1 MGFLD
6 LCANGDTANVR
17 WMGNNRPEL
26 ADGFVAFVKKD
37 CPTCELI
44 VPVLEQLTESQV
56 LRTIFTQDD
65 PSFPNLPITSDD
77 TSLEV
82 SFLHEIETVPTLL
95 KVQDGVEVDRTVGWS
110 HETWKA
116 FLDIDDLGPENI
128 RPYSPGCG
136 SLSVDP
142 DLQGI
147 LQKKYGSGV
156 ASREVVFASAEDEFE
171 AMYDRGWS
179 DGLPLIP
186 PTIERVKAMLAGTE
200 RRPDE
205 IIAVVPPNLVD
216 LTVEKVAI
224 NAVMA
229 GCKPEYLPVVI
240 TALETACTDAFNMHG
255 LLATTM
261 PVGPIIFINGP
272 IRKSIGMNSGMNLLG
287 QGNRANSTIGRAV
300 QLTIRNVGGGR
311 PGEVDRATHGSPSKY
326 GLCFAEDEEGSPWQS
341 YAQDQG
347 FSSEQNTV
355 TLFPG
360 EGPRMIVDQL
370 SRSPDE
376 LARSLAMGIIG
387 NVHPKLVM
395 GFDAILIIGPEHAS
409 RFAEAGWTK
418 EQVNEEIINHSIRET
433 DELIRGANGISEG
446 LPKVFAGSTLPK
458 LRPNGGLIILYGG
471 GAAGLFSA
479 TIGGWLSGDKGSIY
493 QTREITL

>member
-1 MGFLD
+1 
-6 LCANGDTANVR
+6 
-17 WMGNNRPEL
+17 MGNNRPKL

-65 PSFPNLPITSDD
+65 ASFPNLPITSDD

-116 FLDIDDLGPENI
+116 FLGIDDLGPENI

-240 TALETACTDAFNMHG
+240 TALETACTDEFNMHG

-261 PVGPIIFINGP
+261 PVGPVIFINGP

-311 PGEVDRATHGSPSKY
+311 PGEVDRATHGSPAKY
-326 GLCFAEDEEGSPWQS
+326 GLCFAEDEEGSPWPS
-341 YAQDQG
+341 YAQDLG
-347 FSSEQNTV
+347 FSVNQNTV

-360 EGPRMIVDQL
+360 EGPRIIVDQL

-376 LARSLAMGIIG
+376 LARSLAKGIIG
-387 NVHPKLVM
+387 NIHPKLVM

-418 EQVNEEIINHSIRET
+418 DQVNEEIINHSIRET
-433 DELIRGANGISEG
+433 DELIRGADGISEG
-446 LPKVFAGSTLPK
+446 LPEVFAGSTLPK
-458 LRPNGGLIILYGG
+458 LRPDGGLIILHGG

-479 TIGGWLSGDKGSIY
+479 TIGGWITGDKGSTY

>member
-1 MGFLD
+1 
-6 LCANGDTANVR
+6 V
-17 WMGNNRPEL
+17 GNNQPEL
-26 ADGFVAFVKKD
+26 ADGFVVFVKRD

-44 VPVLEQLTESQV
+44 VPVLEQLCESKI

-65 PSFPNLPITSDD
+65 ASFPELPITSDD

-82 SFLHEIETVPTLL
+82 SFFHRIETVPTLL
-95 KVQDGVEVDRTVGWS
+95 KIQGGIEVDRTVGWS
-110 HETWKA
+110 QDTWKA
-116 FLDIDDLGPENI
+116 FLDIEDLGPENI
-128 RPYSPGCG
+128 RSYSPGCG

-142 DLQGI
+142 DLQGM
-147 LQKKYGSGV
+147 LQKKYGSGLV
-156 ASREVVFASAEDEFE
+156 SREVTFASAEDEFE

-186 PTIERVKAMLAGTE
+186 PTIERVQAMLEGTK
-200 RRPDE
+200 RKPDD
-205 IIAVVPPNLVD
+205 IIALVPPDLVD

-240 TALETACTDAFNMHG
+240 TALETACGDEFNMHG

-261 PVGPIIFINGP
+261 PVGPVIFVNGP
-272 IRKSIGMNSGMNLLG
+272 IRKSINLNSGMNLLG

-311 PGEVDRATHGSPSKY
+311 PGEVDRATHGSPAKY

-446 LPKVFAGSTLPK
+446 LPEVFAGSTLPK

-493 QTREITL
+493 QTTEVTL

>member
-1 MGFLD
+1 
-6 LCANGDTANVR
+6 
-17 WMGNNRPEL
+17 MGNSQPEL
-26 ADGFVAFVKKD
+26 ADGFVVFVKRD

-44 VPVLEQLTESQV
+44 VPVLEQLCESKI

-65 PSFPNLPITSDD
+65 ASFPELPITSDD

-82 SFLHEIETVPTLL
+82 SFSHRIETVPTLL
-95 KVQDGVEVDRTVGWS
+95 KIQDGIEVDRTVGWS
-110 HETWKA
+110 QEIWKV
-116 FLDIDDLGPENI
+116 FLDIEDLGPQDI
-128 RPYSPGCG
+128 RSYSPGCG

-142 DLQGI
+142 DLQGM
-147 LQKKYGSGV
+147 LQKKYGSGLV
-156 ASREVVFASAEDEFE
+156 SREVTFASAEDEFE

-186 PTIERVKAMLAGTE
+186 PTIERVQAMLEGTK
-200 RRPDE
+200 RKPDD
-205 IIAVVPPNLVD
+205 IIALVPPDLVD

-229 GCKPEYLPVVI
+229 GCKSEYLPVVI
-240 TALETACTDAFNMHG
+240 AALETACGDEFNMHG

-261 PVGPIIFINGP
+261 PVGPVIFVNGP
-272 IRKSIGMNSGMNLLG
+272 IRKSINMNSGMNLLG

-311 PGEVDRATHGSPSKY
+311 PGEVDRATHGSPAKY

-446 LPKVFAGSTLPK
+446 LPEVFAGSTLPK

>member
-1 MGFLD
+1 
-6 LCANGDTANVR
+6 
-17 WMGNNRPEL
+17 MGNNRPKL

-65 PSFPNLPITSDD
+65 ASFPNLPITSDD

-95 KVQDGVEVDRTVGWS
+95 KVQDGAEVDRTVGWS

-116 FLDIDDLGPENI
+116 FLGIDDLGPENI

-240 TALETACTDAFNMHG
+240 TALETACTDEFNMHG

-311 PGEVDRATHGSPSKY
+311 PGEVDRATHGSPAKY
-326 GLCFAEDEEGSPWQS
+326 GLCFAEDEEGSPWPS
-341 YAQDQG
+341 YAQDLG
-347 FSSEQNTV
+347 FSVNQNTV

-360 EGPRMIVDQL
+360 EGPRIIVDQL

-376 LARSLAMGIIG
+376 LARSLAKGIIG
-387 NVHPKLVM
+387 NIHPKLVM

-418 EQVNEEIINHSIRET
+418 DQVNEEIINHSIRET
-433 DELIRGANGISEG
+433 DELIRGADGISEG
-446 LPKVFAGSTLPK
+446 LPEVFAGSTLPK
-458 LRPNGGLIILYGG
+458 LRPDGGLIILHGG

-479 TIGGWLSGDKGSIY
+479 TIGGWITGDKGSIY

>member
-1 MGFLD
+1 
-6 LCANGDTANVR
+6 
-17 WMGNNRPEL
+17 MGNNRSEL

-65 PSFPNLPITSDD
+65 ASFPNLPITSDD

-116 FLDIDDLGPENI
+116 FLGIDDLGPENI

-240 TALETACTDAFNMHG
+240 TALETACTDEFNMHG

-311 PGEVDRATHGSPSKY
+311 PGEVDRATHGSPAKY
-326 GLCFAEDEEGSPWQS
+326 GLCFAEDEEGSPWPS
-341 YAQDQG
+341 YAQDLG
-347 FSSEQNTV
+347 FSVNQNTV

-360 EGPRMIVDQL
+360 EGPRIIVDQL

-376 LARSLAMGIIG
+376 LARSLAKGIIG
-387 NVHPKLVM
+387 NIHPKLVM

-418 EQVNEEIINHSIRET
+418 DQVNEEIINHSIRET
-433 DELIRGANGISEG
+433 DELIRGADGISEG
-446 LPKVFAGSTLPK
+446 LPDVFAGSTLPK
-458 LRPNGGLIILYGG
+458 LRPDGGLIILHGG

-479 TIGGWLSGDKGSIY
+479 TIGGWITGDKGSTY

>member
-1 MGFLD
+1 
-6 LCANGDTANVR
+6 
-17 WMGNNRPEL
+17 MGNSQPKL
-26 ADGFVAFVKKD
+26 ADGFVVFVKRD

-44 VPVLEQLTESQV
+44 IPVLEQLCESKI

-65 PSFPNLPITSDD
+65 ASFPELPITSDD

-82 SFLHEIETVPTLL
+82 SFSHRIETVPTLL
-95 KVQDGVEVDRTVGWS
+95 KIQDGIELDRTVGWS
-110 HETWKA
+110 QDTWKA
-116 FLDIDDLGPENI
+116 FLDIEDLGPENI
-128 RPYSPGCG
+128 PSYSPGCG

-142 DLQGI
+142 DLQGM
-147 LQKKYGSGV
+147 LQKKYGSGLV
-156 ASREVVFASAEDEFE
+156 SREVTFASAEDEFE

-186 PTIERVKAMLAGTE
+186 PTIERVQAMLEGTK
-200 RRPDE
+200 RKPDD
-205 IIAVVPPNLVD
+205 IIALVPPDLVD
-216 LTVEKVAI
+216 LTVEKVAV

-240 TALETACTDAFNMHG
+240 TALETACGNEFNMHG

-261 PVGPIIFINGP
+261 PVGPVIFVNGP
-272 IRKSIGMNSGMNLLG
+272 IRKSINMNSGMNLLG

-311 PGEVDRATHGSPSKY
+311 PGEVDRATHGSPAKY

-418 EQVNEEIINHSIRET
+418 EQVNEEVINHSIRET

-446 LPKVFAGSTLPK
+446 LPEVFAGSTLPK

>member
-1 MGFLD
+1 
-6 LCANGDTANVR
+6 
-17 WMGNNRPEL
+17 MGNSRSEL
-26 ADGFVAFVKKD
+26 ADGFVVFVKRD

-44 VPVLEQLTESQV
+44 VPVLEQLCESKI

-65 PSFPNLPITSDD
+65 ASFPKLPITSDD

-82 SFLHEIETVPTLL
+82 SFSHQIETVPTLL
-95 KVQDGVEVDRTVGWS
+95 KIEDGIEVGRTVGWS
-110 HETWKA
+110 QEIWKD
-116 FLDIDDLGPENI
+116 FLDIEDLGSENI
-128 RPYSPGCG
+128 RTYSPGCG

-142 DLQGI
+142 DLQGV
-147 LQKKYGSGV
+147 LQKKYGSGLV
-156 ASREVVFASAEDEFE
+156 SREVTFASAEDEFE

-186 PTIERVKAMLAGTE
+186 PTVERVQAMLEGTK
-200 RRPDE
+200 RKPDD
-205 IIAVVPPNLVD
+205 IIALVPPNLVD
-216 LTVEKVAI
+216 LTVEKIAI

-240 TALETACTDAFNMHG
+240 TALETACGDEFNMHG

-261 PVGPIIFINGP
+261 PVGPVIFINGP
-272 IRKSIGMNSGMNLLG
+272 IRKSINMNSGMNLLG
-287 QGNRANSTIGRAV
+287 QGNRANSTIGRAL

-311 PGEVDRATHGSPSKY
+311 PGEVDRATHGSPAKY
-326 GLCFAEDEEGSPWQS
+326 GLCFAEDEEGSPWKS

-347 FSSEQNTV
+347 FSSDQNTV

-409 RFAEAGWTK
+409 RFAEAGWSK
-418 EQVNEEIINHSIRET
+418 EQVNEAIINHSMRET
-433 DELIRGANGISEG
+433 DELIQGADGISEG
-446 LPKVFAGSTLPK
+446 LPEVFAGSTLPK
-458 LRPNGGLIILYGG
+458 LRPKGGLIILYGG

>member
-1 MGFLD
+1 
-6 LCANGDTANVR
+6 
-17 WMGNNRPEL
+17 MGNNQPEL
-26 ADGFVAFVKKD
+26 ADGFVVFVKRD

-44 VPVLEQLTESQV
+44 VPVLEQLCESKI

-65 PSFPNLPITSDD
+65 ASFPELPITSDD

-82 SFLHEIETVPTLL
+82 SFFHRIETVPTLL
-95 KVQDGVEVDRTVGWS
+95 KIQGGIEVDRTVGWS
-110 HETWKA
+110 QDTWKA
-116 FLDIDDLGPENI
+116 FLDIEDLGPENI
-128 RPYSPGCG
+128 RSYSPGCG

-142 DLQGI
+142 DLQGM
-147 LQKKYGSGV
+147 LQKKYGSGLV
-156 ASREVVFASAEDEFE
+156 SREVTFASAEDEFE

-186 PTIERVKAMLAGTE
+186 PTIERVQAMLEGTK
-200 RRPDE
+200 RKPDD
-205 IIAVVPPNLVD
+205 IIALVPPDLVD

-240 TALETACTDAFNMHG
+240 TALETACGDEFNMHG

-261 PVGPIIFINGP
+261 PVGPVIFVNGP
-272 IRKSIGMNSGMNLLG
+272 IRKSINLNSGMNLLG

-311 PGEVDRATHGSPSKY
+311 PGEVDRATHGSPAKY

-446 LPKVFAGSTLPK
+446 LPEVFAGSTLPK

-493 QTREITL
+493 QTTEVTL

>member
-1 MGFLD
+1 
-6 LCANGDTANVR
+6 
-17 WMGNNRPEL
+17 MGNNRPKL

-44 VPVLEQLTESQV
+44 VPVLEHLTELEV

-110 HETWKA
+110 QETWKA
-116 FLDIDDLGPENI
+116 FLGIDDLGPENI

-136 SLSVDP
+136 SRSVDP

-240 TALETACTDAFNMHG
+240 TALETACTDEFNMHG

-261 PVGPIIFINGP
+261 PVGPVIFINGP

-311 PGEVDRATHGSPSKY
+311 PGEVDRATHGSPAKY
-326 GLCFAEDEEGSPWQS
+326 GLCFAEDEEGSPWPS
-341 YAQDQG
+341 YAQDLG
-347 FSSEQNTV
+347 FSVNQNTV

-360 EGPRMIVDQL
+360 EGPRIIVDQL

-376 LARSLAMGIIG
+376 LARSLAKGIIG
-387 NVHPKLVM
+387 NIHPKLVM

-418 EQVNEEIINHSIRET
+418 DQVNEEIINHSIRET
-433 DELIRGANGISEG
+433 DELIRGADGISEG
-446 LPKVFAGSTLPK
+446 LPEVFAGSTLPK
-458 LRPNGGLIILYGG
+458 LRPDGGLIILHGG

-479 TIGGWLSGDKGSIY
+479 TIGGWITGDKGSIY

>member
-1 MGFLD
+1 
-6 LCANGDTANVR
+6 
-17 WMGNNRPEL
+17 MGNSRPEL
-26 ADGFVAFVKKD
+26 ADGFVVFVKRD

-44 VPVLEQLTESQV
+44 VPVLEQLCELNI
-56 LRTIFTQDD
+56 LRTIFSQDD
-65 PSFPNLPITSDD
+65 ASFPKLPITSDD

-82 SFLHEIETVPTLL
+82 SFSHRIETVPTLL
-95 KVQDGVEVDRTVGWS
+95 KIQDGIEVDRTVGWS
-110 HETWKA
+110 QEIWKA
-116 FLDIDDLGPENI
+116 FLGIEDLGSENI
-128 RPYSPGCG
+128 RSYSPGCG

-142 DLQGI
+142 DLQGM
-147 LQKKYGSGV
+147 LQKKYGSGLV
-156 ASREVVFASAEDEFE
+156 SREVTFASAEDEFE

-186 PTIERVKAMLAGTE
+186 PTIERVQAMLEGTN
-200 RRPDE
+200 RKPDDT
-205 IIAVVPPNLVD
+205 IALVPPDLVD

-240 TALETACTDAFNMHG
+240 TALETACGDEFNMHG

-261 PVGPIIFINGP
+261 PVGPVIFVNGP
-272 IRKSIGMNSGMNLLG
+272 IRKSINMNSGMNLLG

-311 PGEVDRATHGSPSKY
+311 PGEVDRATHGSPAKY

-446 LPKVFAGSTLPK
+446 LPEVFAGSTLPK
-458 LRPNGGLIILYGG
+458 LRPNGGLIIIYGG

>member
-1 MGFLD
+1 
-6 LCANGDTANVR
+6 
-17 WMGNNRPEL
+17 MGNSQPEL
-26 ADGFVAFVKKD
+26 ADGFVVFVKRD

-44 VPVLEQLTESQV
+44 IPVLEQLCESKI

-65 PSFPNLPITSDD
+65 ASFPELPITSDD

-82 SFLHEIETVPTLL
+82 SFSHRIETVPTLL
-95 KVQDGVEVDRTVGWS
+95 KIQDGIELDRTVGWS
-110 HETWKA
+110 QDTWKA
-116 FLDIDDLGPENI
+116 FLDIEDLGPENI
-128 RPYSPGCG
+128 RSYSPGCG

-142 DLQGI
+142 DLQGM
-147 LQKKYGSGV
+147 LQKKYGSGLV
-156 ASREVVFASAEDEFE
+156 SREVTFASAEDEFE

-186 PTIERVKAMLAGTE
+186 PTIERVQAMLEGTK
-200 RRPDE
+200 RKPDD
-205 IIAVVPPNLVD
+205 IIALVPPDLVD
-216 LTVEKVAI
+216 LTVEKVAV

-240 TALETACTDAFNMHG
+240 TALETACGDEFNMHG

-261 PVGPIIFINGP
+261 PVGPVIFVNGP
-272 IRKSIGMNSGMNLLG
+272 IRKSINMNSGMNLLG

-311 PGEVDRATHGSPSKY
+311 PGEVDRATHGSPAKY

-446 LPKVFAGSTLPK
+446 LPEVFAGSTLPK

-493 QTREITL
+493 QTTEVTL

>member
-1 MGFLD
+1 
-6 LCANGDTANVR
+6 
-17 WMGNNRPEL
+17 MGNNRPEL

-65 PSFPNLPITSDD
+65 ASFPNLPITSDD

-116 FLDIDDLGPENI
+116 FLGIDDLGPENI

-147 LQKKYGSGV
+147 LQKKYGSGI

-240 TALETACTDAFNMHG
+240 TALETACTDEFNMHG

-311 PGEVDRATHGSPSKY
+311 PGEVDRATHGSPAKY
-326 GLCFAEDEEGSPWQS
+326 GLCFAEDEEGSPWPS
-341 YAQDQG
+341 YAQDLG
-347 FSSEQNTV
+347 FSVNQNTV

-360 EGPRMIVDQL
+360 EGPRIIVDQL

-376 LARSLAMGIIG
+376 LARSLAKGIIG
-387 NVHPKLVM
+387 NIHPKLVM

-418 EQVNEEIINHSIRET
+418 DQVNEEIINHSIRET
-433 DELIRGANGISEG
+433 DELIRGADGISEG
-446 LPKVFAGSTLPK
+446 LPEVFAGSTLPK
-458 LRPNGGLIILYGG
+458 LRPDGGLIILHGG

-479 TIGGWLSGDKGSIY
+479 TIGGWITGDKGSIY

>member
-1 MGFLD
+1 MAD
-6 LCANGDTANVR
+6 
-17 WMGNNRPEL
+17 NRPQL
-26 ADGFVAFVKKD
+26 PNGFVAFVKKD
-37 CPTCELI
+37 CPTCELV
-44 VPVLEQLTESQV
+44 VPVLEQLAELEILSAV
-56 LRTIFTQDD
+56 FTQDD
-65 PSFPNLPITSDD
+65 ISFPELPVTSDD
-77 TSLEV
+77 TSLEI
-82 SFLHEIETVPTLL
+82 SFLHEVETVPTLM
-95 KVQDGVEVDRTVGWS
+95 KIQNGIEVDRIVGWS
-110 HETWKA
+110 QDQWEA
-116 FLDIDDLGPENI
+116 FVGVNDLGPDGI

-142 DLQGI
+142 DLQGQ
-147 LQKKYGSGV
+147 LQKKYGSGMT
-156 ASREVVFASAEDEFE
+156 SREIAFASAEDEFE

-186 PTIERVKAMLAGTE
+186 PTVERVSAMLAGTNRKPE
-200 RRPDE
+200 E
-205 IIAVVPPNLVD
+205 VLALVPPNLVD

-240 TALETACTDAFNMHG
+240 AALEAACTDQFNMHG

-261 PVGPIIFINGP
+261 PVGPILFVNGP

-311 PGEVDRATHGSPSKY
+311 PGEVDRATHGSPAKY
-326 GLCFAEDEEGSPWQS
+326 GLCFAEDEEGSPWPS

-347 FSSEQNTV
+347 FSPDQNTV
-355 TLFPG
+355 TIFPG
-360 EGPRMIVDQL
+360 EGPRVIVDQL

-376 LARSLAMGIIG
+376 LARSLAIGIIG

-395 GFDAILIIGPEHAS
+395 AFDAILVIGPEHAS
-409 RFAEAGWTK
+409 RFVEAGWTK
-418 EQVNEEIINHSIRET
+418 EKVNEEIINHTIRET
-433 DELIRGANGISEG
+433 DELVRGADGIGEG
-446 LPKVFAGSTLPK
+446 LPEVFAGSTLPK
-458 LRPNGGLIILYGG
+458 LRPDGGLIILYGG
-471 GAAGLFSA
+471 GEAGLFSA
-479 TIGGWLSGDKGSIY
+479 TIGGWVSGDKGSMY

>member
-1 MGFLD
+1 
-6 LCANGDTANVR
+6 
-17 WMGNNRPEL
+17 MGNSRPEL
-26 ADGFVAFVKKD
+26 ADGFVVFVKRD

-44 VPVLEQLTESQV
+44 VPVLEQLCELNI
-56 LRTIFTQDD
+56 LRTIFSQDD
-65 PSFPNLPITSDD
+65 ASFPKLPITSDD

-82 SFLHEIETVPTLL
+82 SFSHRIETVPTLL
-95 KVQDGVEVDRTVGWS
+95 KIQDGIEVDRTVGWS
-110 HETWKA
+110 QEIWKA
-116 FLDIDDLGPENI
+116 FLGIEDLGSENI
-128 RPYSPGCG
+128 RSYSPGCG

-142 DLQGI
+142 DLQGM
-147 LQKKYGSGV
+147 LQKKYGSGLV
-156 ASREVVFASAEDEFE
+156 SREVTFASAEDEFE

-186 PTIERVKAMLAGTE
+186 PTIERVQAMLEGTS
-200 RRPDE
+200 RKPDD
-205 IIAVVPPNLVD
+205 IVALVPPNLVD
-216 LTVEKVAI
+216 LTVEKIAI

-240 TALETACTDAFNMHG
+240 TALETACSDEFNMHG

-261 PVGPIIFINGP
+261 PVGPVFFVNGP
-272 IRKSIGMNSGMNLLG
+272 IRKSINMNSGMNLLG

-300 QLTIRNVGGGR
+300 QLTVRNVGGGR
-311 PGEVDRATHGSPSKY
+311 PGEVDRATHGSPAKY
-326 GLCFAEDEEGSPWQS
+326 GLCFVEDEEGSPWQS

-347 FSSEQNTV
+347 FSLEQNTV

-446 LPKVFAGSTLPK
+446 LPEVFAGSTLPK
-458 LRPNGGLIILYGG
+458 LRPDGGLIILYGG

-479 TIGGWLSGDKGSIY
+479 TIGGWLSGDKGSSY

>member
-1 MGFLD
+1 
-6 LCANGDTANVR
+6 
-17 WMGNNRPEL
+17 MGNSRPEL
-26 ADGFVAFVKKD
+26 ADGFVVFVKRD

-44 VPVLEQLTESQV
+44 VPVLEQLCELDI
-56 LRTIFTQDD
+56 LRTIFSQDD
-65 PSFPNLPITSDD
+65 ASFPKLPITSDD

-82 SFLHEIETVPTLL
+82 SFSHRIETVPTLL
-95 KVQDGVEVDRTVGWS
+95 KIQDGIEVDRTVGWS
-110 HETWKA
+110 QEIWKA
-116 FLDIDDLGPENI
+116 FLGIEDLGSENI
-128 RPYSPGCG
+128 RSYSPGCG

-142 DLQGI
+142 DLQGM
-147 LQKKYGSGV
+147 LQKKYGSGLV
-156 ASREVVFASAEDEFE
+156 SREVTFASAEDEFE

-186 PTIERVKAMLAGTE
+186 PTIERVQAMLEGTS
-200 RRPDE
+200 RKPDD
-205 IIAVVPPNLVD
+205 IVALVPPNLVD
-216 LTVEKVAI
+216 LTVEKIAI

-240 TALETACTDAFNMHG
+240 TALETACSDEFNMHG

-261 PVGPIIFINGP
+261 PVGPVFFVNGP
-272 IRKSIGMNSGMNLLG
+272 IRKSINMNSGMNLLG

-300 QLTIRNVGGGR
+300 QLTVRNVGEGR
-311 PGEVDRATHGSPSKY
+311 PGEVDRATHGSPAKY

-347 FSSEQNTV
+347 FSLEQNTV

-446 LPKVFAGSTLPK
+446 LPEVFAGSTLPK
-458 LRPNGGLIILYGG
+458 LRPDGGLIILYGG

-479 TIGGWLSGDKGSIY
+479 TIGGWLSGDKGSSY

>member
-1 MGFLD
+1 
-6 LCANGDTANVR
+6 
-17 WMGNNRPEL
+17 MGNSRPEL
-26 ADGFVAFVKKD
+26 ADGFVVFVKRD

-44 VPVLEQLTESQV
+44 VPVLEQLCELNI
-56 LRTIFTQDD
+56 LRTIFSQDD
-65 PSFPNLPITSDD
+65 ASFPKLPITSDD

-82 SFLHEIETVPTLL
+82 SFSHRIETVPTLL
-95 KVQDGVEVDRTVGWS
+95 KIQDGIEVDRTVGWS
-110 HETWKA
+110 QEIWKA
-116 FLDIDDLGPENI
+116 FLGIEDLGSENI
-128 RPYSPGCG
+128 RSYSPGCG

-142 DLQGI
+142 DLQGM
-147 LQKKYGSGV
+147 LQKKYGSGLV
-156 ASREVVFASAEDEFE
+156 SREVTFASAEDEFE

-186 PTIERVKAMLAGTE
+186 PTIERVQAMLEGTS
-200 RRPDE
+200 RKPDD
-205 IIAVVPPNLVD
+205 IVALVPPNLVD
-216 LTVEKVAI
+216 LTVEKIAI

-240 TALETACTDAFNMHG
+240 TALETACSDEFNMHG

-261 PVGPIIFINGP
+261 PVGPVFFVNGP
-272 IRKSIGMNSGMNLLG
+272 IRKSINMNSGMNLLG

-300 QLTIRNVGGGR
+300 QLTVRNVGGGR
-311 PGEVDRATHGSPSKY
+311 PGEVDRATHGSPAKY

-347 FSSEQNTV
+347 FSLEQNTV

-433 DELIRGANGISEG
+433 DELICGANGISEG
-446 LPKVFAGSTLPK
+446 LPEVFAGSTLPK
-458 LRPNGGLIILYGG
+458 LRPDGGLIILYGG

-479 TIGGWLSGDKGSIY
+479 TIGGWLSGDKGSSY

>member
-1 MGFLD
+1 
-6 LCANGDTANVR
+6 
-17 WMGNNRPEL
+17 MGNSQPEL
-26 ADGFVAFVKKD
+26 ADGFVVFVKRD

-44 VPVLEQLTESQV
+44 IPVLEQLCESKI

-65 PSFPNLPITSDD
+65 ASFPELPITSDD

-82 SFLHEIETVPTLL
+82 SFSHRIETVPTLQ
-95 KVQDGVEVDRTVGWS
+95 KIQDGIEVDRTVGWS
-110 HETWKA
+110 EEIWKA
-116 FLDIDDLGPENI
+116 FLGIEDLGSENI
-128 RPYSPGCG
+128 RSYSPGCG

-142 DLQGI
+142 DLQGM
-147 LQKKYGSGV
+147 LRKKYGSGLV
-156 ASREVVFASAEDEFE
+156 SREVTFASAEDEFE

-186 PTIERVKAMLAGTE
+186 PTIERVQAMLEGTK
-200 RRPDE
+200 RKPDD
-205 IIAVVPPNLVD
+205 IIAIVPPDLVD

-240 TALETACTDAFNMHG
+240 TALETACGDEFNMHG

-261 PVGPIIFINGP
+261 PVGPVIFVNGP
-272 IRKSIGMNSGMNLLG
+272 IRKSINMNSGMNLLG

-311 PGEVDRATHGSPSKY
+311 PGEVDRATHGSPAKY

-446 LPKVFAGSTLPK
+446 LPEVFAGSTLPK

>member
-1 MGFLD
+1 
-6 LCANGDTANVR
+6 
-17 WMGNNRPEL
+17 MGNSRPEL
-26 ADGFVAFVKKD
+26 ADGFVVFVKRD

-44 VPVLEQLTESQV
+44 VPVLEQLCELNI
-56 LRTIFTQDD
+56 LRTIFSQDD
-65 PSFPNLPITSDD
+65 ASFPKLPITSDD

-82 SFLHEIETVPTLL
+82 SFSHRIETVPTLL
-95 KVQDGVEVDRTVGWS
+95 KIQDGIEVDRTVGWS
-110 HETWKA
+110 QEIWKA
-116 FLDIDDLGPENI
+116 FLGIEDLGSENI
-128 RPYSPGCG
+128 RSYSPGCG

-142 DLQGI
+142 DLQGM
-147 LQKKYGSGV
+147 LQKKYGSGLV
-156 ASREVVFASAEDEFE
+156 SREVTFASAEDEFE

-186 PTIERVKAMLAGTE
+186 PTIERVQAMLEGTS
-200 RRPDE
+200 RKPDD
-205 IIAVVPPNLVD
+205 IVALVPPNLVD
-216 LTVEKVAI
+216 LTVEKIAI

-240 TALETACTDAFNMHG
+240 TALETACSDEFNMHG

-261 PVGPIIFINGP
+261 PVGPVFFVNGP
-272 IRKSIGMNSGMNLLG
+272 IRKSINMNSGMNLLG

-300 QLTIRNVGGGR
+300 QLTVRNVGGGR
-311 PGEVDRATHGSPSKY
+311 PGEVDRATHGSPAKY

-347 FSSEQNTV
+347 FSIEQNTV

-418 EQVNEEIINHSIRET
+418 EQVNEEIINHSVRET

-446 LPKVFAGSTLPK
+446 LPEVFVGSTLPK
-458 LRPNGGLIILYGG
+458 LRPDGGLIILYGG

-479 TIGGWLSGDKGSIY
+479 TIGGWLSGDKGSSY

>member
-1 MGFLD
+1 
-6 LCANGDTANVR
+6 
-17 WMGNNRPEL
+17 MGNNRPEL

-95 KVQDGVEVDRTVGWS
+95 KVQDGAEVDRTVGWS

-116 FLDIDDLGPENI
+116 FLGIDDLGPENI

-240 TALETACTDAFNMHG
+240 TALETACTDEFNMHG

-311 PGEVDRATHGSPSKY
+311 PGEVDRATHGSPAKY
-326 GLCFAEDEEGSPWQS
+326 GLCFAEDEEGSPWPS
-341 YAQDQG
+341 YAQDLG
-347 FSSEQNTV
+347 FSVNQNTV

-360 EGPRMIVDQL
+360 EGPRIIVDQL

-376 LARSLAMGIIG
+376 LARSLAKGIIG
-387 NVHPKLVM
+387 NIHPKLVM

-418 EQVNEEIINHSIRET
+418 DQVNEEIINHSIRET
-433 DELIRGANGISEG
+433 DELIRGADGISEG
-446 LPKVFAGSTLPK
+446 LPEVFAGSTLPK
-458 LRPNGGLIILYGG
+458 LRPDGGLIILHGG

-479 TIGGWLSGDKGSIY
+479 TIGGWITGDKGSIY

>member
-1 MGFLD
+1 
-6 LCANGDTANVR
+6 
-17 WMGNNRPEL
+17 MGNNRPEL

-65 PSFPNLPITSDD
+65 ASFPNLPITSDD

-110 HETWKA
+110 QETWKA
-116 FLDIDDLGPENI
+116 FLGIDDLGPENI

-240 TALETACTDAFNMHG
+240 TALETACTDEFNMHG

-311 PGEVDRATHGSPSKY
+311 PGEVDRATHGSPAKY
-326 GLCFAEDEEGSPWQS
+326 GLCFAEDEEGSPWPS
-341 YAQDQG
+341 YAQDLG
-347 FSSEQNTV
+347 FSVNQNTV

-360 EGPRMIVDQL
+360 EGPRIIVDQL

-376 LARSLAMGIIG
+376 LARSLAKGIIG
-387 NVHPKLVM
+387 NIHPKLVM

-418 EQVNEEIINHSIRET
+418 DQVNEEIINHSIRET
-433 DELIRGANGISEG
+433 DELIRGADGISEG
-446 LPKVFAGSTLPK
+446 LPEVFAGSTLPK
-458 LRPNGGLIILYGG
+458 LRPDGGLIILHGG

-479 TIGGWLSGDKGSIY
+479 TIGGWITGDKGSIY

>member
-1 MGFLD
+1 
-6 LCANGDTANVR
+6 
-17 WMGNNRPEL
+17 MGNSQPEL
-26 ADGFVAFVKKD
+26 ADGFVVFVKRD

-44 VPVLEQLTESQV
+44 VPVLEQLYESKILQ
-56 LRTIFTQDD
+56 TIFTQDD
-65 PSFPNLPITSDD
+65 ASFPELPITSDD

-82 SFLHEIETVPTLL
+82 SFSHRIETVPTLL
-95 KVQDGVEVDRTVGWS
+95 KIQDGIEVDRTVGWS
-110 HETWKA
+110 QDTWKA
-116 FLDIDDLGPENI
+116 FLDIEDLGPENI
-128 RPYSPGCG
+128 HSYSPGCG

-142 DLQGI
+142 DLQGT
-147 LQKKYGSGV
+147 LQKKYGSGLV
-156 ASREVVFASAEDEFE
+156 SREVTFASAEDEFE

-186 PTIERVKAMLAGTE
+186 PTIERVQAMLEGTK
-200 RRPDE
+200 RKPDD
-205 IIAVVPPNLVD
+205 IIALVPPDLVD

-224 NAVMA
+224 NSVMA

-240 TALETACTDAFNMHG
+240 TALETACGDEFNMHG

-261 PVGPIIFINGP
+261 PVGPVIFVNGP
-272 IRKSIGMNSGMNLLG
+272 IRKSINLNSGMNLLG

-311 PGEVDRATHGSPSKY
+311 PGEVDRATHGSPAKY

-418 EQVNEEIINHSIRET
+418 EQVNEAIINHSIRET
-433 DELIRGANGISEG
+433 DELIRGADGISEG
-446 LPKVFAGSTLPK
+446 LPEVFAGSTLPK

-479 TIGGWLSGDKGSIY
+479 TIGGWLSGSKGSIY

>member
-1 MGFLD
+1 
-6 LCANGDTANVR
+6 
-17 WMGNNRPEL
+17 MGNNRSEL

-116 FLDIDDLGPENI
+116 FLGIDDLGPENI

-240 TALETACTDAFNMHG
+240 TALETACTDEFNMHG

-311 PGEVDRATHGSPSKY
+311 PGEVDRATHGSPAKY
-326 GLCFAEDEEGSPWQS
+326 GLCFAEDEEGSPWPS
-341 YAQDQG
+341 YAQDLG
-347 FSSEQNTV
+347 FSVNQNTV

-360 EGPRMIVDQL
+360 EGPRIIVDQL

-376 LARSLAMGIIG
+376 LARSLAKGIIG
-387 NVHPKLVM
+387 NIHPKLVM

-418 EQVNEEIINHSIRET
+418 DQVNEEIINHSIRET
-433 DELIRGANGISEG
+433 DELIRGADGISEG
-446 LPKVFAGSTLPK
+446 LPEVFAGSTLPK
-458 LRPNGGLIILYGG
+458 LRPDGGLIILHGG

-479 TIGGWLSGDKGSIY
+479 TIGGWITGDKGSIY

>member
-1 MGFLD
+1 
-6 LCANGDTANVR
+6 
-17 WMGNNRPEL
+17 MGNNRPEL

-65 PSFPNLPITSDD
+65 ASFPNLPITSDD

-110 HETWKA
+110 QETWKA
-116 FLDIDDLGPENI
+116 FLGIDDLGPENI

-147 LQKKYGSGV
+147 LQKKYGSGI

-186 PTIERVKAMLAGTE
+186 PTIERVKAMLSGTE

-240 TALETACTDAFNMHG
+240 TALETACTDEFNMHG

-311 PGEVDRATHGSPSKY
+311 PGEVDRATHGSPAKY
-326 GLCFAEDEEGSPWQS
+326 GLCFAEDEEGSPWPS
-341 YAQDQG
+341 YAQDLG
-347 FSSEQNTV
+347 FSVNQNTV

-360 EGPRMIVDQL
+360 EGPRIIVDQL

-376 LARSLAMGIIG
+376 LARSLAKGIIG
-387 NVHPKLVM
+387 NIHPKLVM

-418 EQVNEEIINHSIRET
+418 DQVNEEIINHSIRET
-433 DELIRGANGISEG
+433 DELIRGADGISEG
-446 LPKVFAGSTLPK
+446 LPEVFAGSTLPK
-458 LRPNGGLIILYGG
+458 LRPDGGLIILHGG

-479 TIGGWLSGDKGSIY
+479 TIGGWITGDKGSIY
-493 QTREITL
+493 QTREITI

>member
-1 MGFLD
+1 
-6 LCANGDTANVR
+6 
-17 WMGNNRPEL
+17 MGNNQPEL
-26 ADGFVAFVKKD
+26 ADGFVVFVKRD

-44 VPVLEQLTESQV
+44 VPVLEQLCESKI

-65 PSFPNLPITSDD
+65 ASFPELPITSDD

-82 SFLHEIETVPTLL
+82 SFSHRIETVPTLL
-95 KVQDGVEVDRTVGWS
+95 KIQDGIEVDRTVGWS
-110 HETWKA
+110 QDTWKA
-116 FLDIDDLGPENI
+116 FLDIEDLGPENI
-128 RPYSPGCG
+128 RSYSPGCG

-142 DLQGI
+142 DLQGV
-147 LQKKYGSGV
+147 LQKKYGSGLV
-156 ASREVVFASAEDEFE
+156 SREVTFASAEDEFE

-186 PTIERVKAMLAGTE
+186 PTIERVQAMLEGTK
-200 RRPDE
+200 RKPDD
-205 IIAVVPPNLVD
+205 IIALVPPDLVD

-224 NAVMA
+224 NSVMA
-229 GCKPEYLPVVI
+229 GCKPEYLPIVI
-240 TALETACTDAFNMHG
+240 TALETACGDEFNMHG

-261 PVGPIIFINGP
+261 PVGPVIFVNGP
-272 IRKSIGMNSGMNLLG
+272 IRKSINLNSGMNLLG

-311 PGEVDRATHGSPSKY
+311 PGEVDRATHGSPAKY

-418 EQVNEEIINHSIRET
+418 EQVNEAIINHSIRET
-433 DELIRGANGISEG
+433 DELIRGADGISEG
-446 LPKVFAGSTLPK
+446 LPEVFAGSTLPK

-479 TIGGWLSGDKGSIY
+479 TIGGWLSGSKGSIY

>member
-1 MGFLD
+1 
-6 LCANGDTANVR
+6 
-17 WMGNNRPEL
+17 MGNSRPEL
-26 ADGFVAFVKKD
+26 ADGFVVFVKRD

-44 VPVLEQLTESQV
+44 VPVLEQLCELNI
-56 LRTIFTQDD
+56 LRTIFSQDD
-65 PSFPNLPITSDD
+65 ASFPKLPITSDD

-82 SFLHEIETVPTLL
+82 SFSHRIETVPTLL
-95 KVQDGVEVDRTVGWS
+95 KIQDGIEVDRTVGWS
-110 HETWKA
+110 QEIWKA
-116 FLDIDDLGPENI
+116 FLGIEDLGSENI
-128 RPYSPGCG
+128 RSYSPGCG

-142 DLQGI
+142 DLQGM
-147 LQKKYGSGV
+147 LQKKYGSGLV
-156 ASREVVFASAEDEFE
+156 SREVTFASAEDEFE

-186 PTIERVKAMLAGTE
+186 PTIERVQAMLEGTS
-200 RRPDE
+200 RKPDD
-205 IIAVVPPNLVD
+205 IVALVPPNLVD
-216 LTVEKVAI
+216 LTVEKIAI

-240 TALETACTDAFNMHG
+240 TALETACSDEFNMHG

-261 PVGPIIFINGP
+261 PVGPVFFVNGP
-272 IRKSIGMNSGMNLLG
+272 IRKSINMNSGMNLLG

-300 QLTIRNVGGGR
+300 QLTVRNVGGGR
-311 PGEVDRATHGSPSKY
+311 PGEVDRATHGSPAKY

-347 FSSEQNTV
+347 FSLEQNTV

-446 LPKVFAGSTLPK
+446 LPEVFAGSTLPK
-458 LRPNGGLIILYGG
+458 LRPDGGLIILYGG

-479 TIGGWLSGDKGSIY
+479 TIGGWLSGDKGSSY

>member
-1 MGFLD
+1 M
-6 LCANGDTANVR
+6 
-17 WMGNNRPEL
+17 
-26 ADGFVAFVKKD
+26 
-37 CPTCELI
+37 
-44 VPVLEQLTESQV
+44 
-56 LRTIFTQDD
+56 
-65 PSFPNLPITSDD
+65 
-77 TSLEV
+77 
-82 SFLHEIETVPTLL
+82 
-95 KVQDGVEVDRTVGWS
+95 
-110 HETWKA
+110 
-116 FLDIDDLGPENI
+116 
-128 RPYSPGCG
+128 
-136 SLSVDP
+136 
-142 DLQGI
+142 
-147 LQKKYGSGV
+147 
-156 ASREVVFASAEDEFE
+156 
-171 AMYDRGWS
+171 
-179 DGLPLIP
+179 
-186 PTIERVKAMLAGTE
+186 
-200 RRPDE
+200 
-205 IIAVVPPNLVD
+205 
-216 LTVEKVAI
+216 
-224 NAVMA
+224 
-229 GCKPEYLPVVI
+229 PVVI
-240 TALETACTDAFNMHG
+240 TALETACGDEFNMHG

-261 PVGPIIFINGP
+261 PVGPVIFVNGP
-272 IRKSIGMNSGMNLLG
+272 IRKSINMNSGMNLLG

-311 PGEVDRATHGSPSKY
+311 PGEVDRATHGSPAKY

-446 LPKVFAGSTLPK
+446 LPEVFAGSTLPK

>member
-1 MGFLD
+1 
-6 LCANGDTANVR
+6 
-17 WMGNNRPEL
+17 MGNNRSEL

-65 PSFPNLPITSDD
+65 ASFPNLPITSDD

-116 FLDIDDLGPENI
+116 FLGIDDLGPENI

-240 TALETACTDAFNMHG
+240 TALETACTDEFNMHG

-261 PVGPIIFINGP
+261 PVGPVIFINGP

-311 PGEVDRATHGSPSKY
+311 PGEVDRATHGSPAKY
-326 GLCFAEDEEGSPWQS
+326 GLCFAEDEEGSPWPS
-341 YAQDQG
+341 YAQDLG
-347 FSSEQNTV
+347 FSVNQNTV

-360 EGPRMIVDQL
+360 EGPRIIVDQL

-376 LARSLAMGIIG
+376 LARSLAKGIIG
-387 NVHPKLVM
+387 NIHPKLVM

-418 EQVNEEIINHSIRET
+418 DQVNEEIINHSIRET
-433 DELIRGANGISEG
+433 DELIRGADGISEG
-446 LPKVFAGSTLPK
+446 LPEVFAGSTLPK
-458 LRPNGGLIILYGG
+458 LRPDGGLIILHGG

-479 TIGGWLSGDKGSIY
+479 TIGGWITGDKGSIY

>member
-1 MGFLD
+1 
-6 LCANGDTANVR
+6 
-17 WMGNNRPEL
+17 MGNSRPEL
-26 ADGFVAFVKKD
+26 ADGFVVFVKRD

-44 VPVLEQLTESQV
+44 VPVLEQLCELNI
-56 LRTIFTQDD
+56 LRTIFSQDD
-65 PSFPNLPITSDD
+65 ASFPKLPITSDD

-82 SFLHEIETVPTLL
+82 SFSHRIETVPTLL
-95 KVQDGVEVDRTVGWS
+95 KIQDGIEVDRTVGWS
-110 HETWKA
+110 QEIWKA
-116 FLDIDDLGPENI
+116 FLGIEDLGSENI
-128 RPYSPGCG
+128 RSYSPGCG

-142 DLQGI
+142 DLQGM
-147 LQKKYGSGV
+147 LQKKYGSGLV
-156 ASREVVFASAEDEFE
+156 SREVTFASAEDEFE

-186 PTIERVKAMLAGTE
+186 PTIERVQAMLEGTS
-200 RRPDE
+200 RKPDD
-205 IIAVVPPNLVD
+205 IVALVPPNLVD
-216 LTVEKVAI
+216 LTVEKIAI

-240 TALETACTDAFNMHG
+240 TALETACSDEFNMHG

-261 PVGPIIFINGP
+261 PVGPVFFVNGP
-272 IRKSIGMNSGMNLLG
+272 IRKSINMNSGMNLLG

-300 QLTIRNVGGGR
+300 QLTVRNVGGGR
-311 PGEVDRATHGSPSKY
+311 PGEVDRATHGSPAKY

-347 FSSEQNTV
+347 FSLEQNTV

-446 LPKVFAGSTLPK
+446 LPEVFAGSTLPK
-458 LRPNGGLIILYGG
+458 LRPDGGLIILYGG

-479 TIGGWLSGDKGSIY
+479 TIGGWLSGVKGSSY

>member
-1 MGFLD
+1 
-6 LCANGDTANVR
+6 
-17 WMGNNRPEL
+17 MGNSQPEL
-26 ADGFVAFVKKD
+26 ADGFVVFVKRD

-44 VPVLEQLTESQV
+44 VPVLEQLCESKILQ
-56 LRTIFTQDD
+56 TIFTQDD
-65 PSFPNLPITSDD
+65 ASFPELPITSDD

-82 SFLHEIETVPTLL
+82 SFSHRIETVPTLL
-95 KVQDGVEVDRTVGWS
+95 KIQDGIEVDRTVGWS
-110 HETWKA
+110 QDTWKA
-116 FLDIDDLGPENI
+116 FLDIEDLGPENI
-128 RPYSPGCG
+128 RSYSPGCG

-142 DLQGI
+142 DLQGM
-147 LQKKYGSGV
+147 LQKKYGSGLV
-156 ASREVVFASAEDEFE
+156 SREVTFASAEDEFE

-186 PTIERVKAMLAGTE
+186 PTIERVQAMLEGTK
-200 RRPDE
+200 RKPDD
-205 IIAVVPPNLVD
+205 IIALVPPDLVD

-240 TALETACTDAFNMHG
+240 TALETACGDEFNMHG

-261 PVGPIIFINGP
+261 PVGPVIFVNGP
-272 IRKSIGMNSGMNLLG
+272 IRKSINLNSGMNLLG

-311 PGEVDRATHGSPSKY
+311 PGEVDRATHGSPAKY

-341 YAQDQG
+341 HAQGQG

-418 EQVNEEIINHSIRET
+418 EQVNEAIINHSIRET
-433 DELIRGANGISEG
+433 DELIRGADGISEG
-446 LPKVFAGSTLPK
+446 LPEVFAGSTLPK

-479 TIGGWLSGDKGSIY
+479 TIGGWLSGSKGSIY

>member
-1 MGFLD
+1 
-6 LCANGDTANVR
+6 
-17 WMGNNRPEL
+17 MGNNRPEL
-26 ADGFVAFVKKD
+26 ADGFVAFVKKN

-95 KVQDGVEVDRTVGWS
+95 KIQDGVEVDRTVGWS

-116 FLDIDDLGPENI
+116 FLGIDDLGPENI
-128 RPYSPGCG
+128 HPYSPGCG

-311 PGEVDRATHGSPSKY
+311 PGEVDRATHGSPAKY
-326 GLCFAEDEEGSPWQS
+326 GLCFAEDEEGSPRPS
-341 YAQDQG
+341 YAQDLG
-347 FSSEQNTV
+347 FSANQNTV

-376 LARSLAMGIIG
+376 LARSLAKGIIG
-387 NVHPKLVM
+387 NIHPKLVM

-418 EQVNEEIINHSIRET
+418 DQVNEEIINHSIRET
-433 DELIRGANGISEG
+433 DELIRGADGISEG
-446 LPKVFAGSTLPK
+446 LPEVFAGSTLPK
-458 LRPNGGLIILYGG
+458 LRPGGGLIILHGG

-479 TIGGWLSGDKGSIY
+479 TIGGWITGDKGSIY

>member
-1 MGFLD
+1 
-6 LCANGDTANVR
+6 
-17 WMGNNRPEL
+17 MGNNQPEL
-26 ADGFVAFVKKD
+26 ADGFVVFVKRD

-44 VPVLEQLTESQV
+44 VPVLEQLCESKILQ
-56 LRTIFTQDD
+56 TIFTQDD
-65 PSFPNLPITSDD
+65 ASFPELPITLDD

-82 SFLHEIETVPTLL
+82 SFSHRIETVPTLL
-95 KVQDGVEVDRTVGWS
+95 KIQDGIEVDRTVGWS
-110 HETWKA
+110 QDTWKA
-116 FLDIDDLGPENI
+116 FLDIEDLGPENI
-128 RPYSPGCG
+128 RSYSPGCG

-142 DLQGI
+142 DLQGM
-147 LQKKYGSGV
+147 LQKKYGSGLV
-156 ASREVVFASAEDEFE
+156 SREVTFASAEDEFE

-186 PTIERVKAMLAGTE
+186 PTIERVQAMLEGTK
-200 RRPDE
+200 RKPDD
-205 IIAVVPPNLVD
+205 IIALVPPDLVD

-240 TALETACTDAFNMHG
+240 TALETACGDEFNMHG

-261 PVGPIIFINGP
+261 PVGPVIFVNGP
-272 IRKSIGMNSGMNLLG
+272 IRKSINLNSGMNLLG

-311 PGEVDRATHGSPSKY
+311 PGEVDRATHGSPAKY

-446 LPKVFAGSTLPK
+446 LPEVFAGSTLPK

-471 GAAGLFSA
+471 GEAGLFSA

-493 QTREITL
+493 QTTEVTL

>member
-1 MGFLD
+1 
-6 LCANGDTANVR
+6 
-17 WMGNNRPEL
+17 MGNSRPEL
-26 ADGFVAFVKKD
+26 ADGFVVFVKRD

-44 VPVLEQLTESQV
+44 VPVLEQLCELNI
-56 LRTIFTQDD
+56 LRTIFSQDD
-65 PSFPNLPITSDD
+65 ASFPKLPITSDD

-82 SFLHEIETVPTLL
+82 SFSHRIETVPTLL
-95 KVQDGVEVDRTVGWS
+95 KIQDGIEVDRTVGWS
-110 HETWKA
+110 QEIWKA
-116 FLDIDDLGPENI
+116 FLGIENLGSENI
-128 RPYSPGCG
+128 RSYSPGCG

-142 DLQGI
+142 DLQGM
-147 LQKKYGSGV
+147 LQKKYGSGLV
-156 ASREVVFASAEDEFE
+156 SREVTFASAEDEFE

-186 PTIERVKAMLAGTE
+186 PTIERVQAMLEGTS
-200 RRPDE
+200 RKPDD
-205 IIAVVPPNLVD
+205 IVALVPPNLVD
-216 LTVEKVAI
+216 LTVEKIAI

-240 TALETACTDAFNMHG
+240 TALETACSDEFNMHG

-261 PVGPIIFINGP
+261 PVGPVFFVNGP
-272 IRKSIGMNSGMNLLG
+272 IRKSINMNSGMNLLG

-300 QLTIRNVGGGR
+300 QLTVRNVGGGR
-311 PGEVDRATHGSPSKY
+311 PGEVDRATHGSPAKY

-347 FSSEQNTV
+347 FSLEQNTV

-446 LPKVFAGSTLPK
+446 LPEVFAGSTLPK
-458 LRPNGGLIILYGG
+458 LRPDGGLIILYGG

-479 TIGGWLSGDKGSIY
+479 TIGGWLSGDKGSSY